1 MQAAIDLIS
10 DRFGLPDFVYQAK
23 VVRDVEK
30 EKTRSIIKEIKQRI
44 VDACNL
50 DPGKNN
56 VIIPFSDILTRALP
70 KEKAFDM
77 TFANRFFGYL
87 SLLPI
92 INIGSRPRLYRKI
105 DEYPFH
111 ETIPFALFED
121 LKETMF
127 LMQYANGVRP
137 YVLEWYYDVFLPAY
151 QEKTEPDS
159 KVVKKGGKEDIV
171 EEKRIALTS
180 ENLVKKTEK
189 VSHKTYT
196 KKYIVD
202 DYLNPLINQGYIDSL
217 ESELDHRSKIYYP
230 LINITKN
237 RILGGYVS
245 APNILQESK
254 VIVTES
260 EIYPSKQYI
269 ISKIQALSR
278 YAETEGISTKLLD
291 QDENEINEEE
301 LVERYYGN
309 PERFFES
316 EGINLPISKD
326 YNITNE
332 SQGKSENLQD
342 LEHSRSEPYNKID
355 GLDQPPKF
363 LYSCYHRDCDF
374 QTNIESDYERHWGQK
389 HTGIPV
395 LYPTKT
401 ELEKYGLQAQG
412 KSWEI

>member
-1 MQAAIDLIS
+1 M
-10 DRFGLPDFVYQAK
+10 
-23 VVRDVEK
+23 
-30 EKTRSIIKEIKQRI
+30 
-44 VDACNL
+44 
-50 DPGKNN
+50 
-56 VIIPFSDILTRALP
+56 
-70 KEKAFDM
+70 
-77 TFANRFFGYL
+77 
-87 SLLPI
+87 
-92 INIGSRPRLYRKI
+92 
-105 DEYPFH
+105 
-111 ETIPFALFED
+111 
-121 LKETMF
+121 
-127 LMQYANGVRP
+127 
-137 YVLEWYYDVFLPAY
+137 FLPAY

-171 EEKRIALTS
+171 EEKRIPLTS
-180 ENLVKKTEK
+180 ENLVKKTEN

-196 KKYIVD
+196 KKYVVD

-230 LINITKN
+230 LINTTKN
-237 RILGGYVS
+237 RKLGGYVS
-245 APNILQESK
+245 APNILQDSK
-254 VIVTES
+254 VIITES
-260 EIYPSKQYI
+260 ELFPNKQYI

-291 QDENEINEEE
+291 QDEKEIIGEEI
-301 LVERYYGN
+301 VERYYRN

-342 LEHSRSEPYNKID
+342 LEQSHSESYNKIG

-363 LYSCYHRDCDF
+363 LYSCYHRDCNF
-374 QTNIESDYERHWGQK
+374 QTNIEPDYERHWVQK

-401 ELEKYGLQAQG
+401 EIEKYGLKPQG
-412 KSWEI
+412 KNWEI